1 MPGETPPVSGK
12 KLGLGS
18 LNMGS
23 TALWLW
29 DPSFVL
35 QLFGL
40 YDEKNNYFN
49 IHYELWEKIKH

>member
-1 MPGETPPVSGK
+1 
-12 KLGLGS
+12 
-18 LNMGS
+18 MGS